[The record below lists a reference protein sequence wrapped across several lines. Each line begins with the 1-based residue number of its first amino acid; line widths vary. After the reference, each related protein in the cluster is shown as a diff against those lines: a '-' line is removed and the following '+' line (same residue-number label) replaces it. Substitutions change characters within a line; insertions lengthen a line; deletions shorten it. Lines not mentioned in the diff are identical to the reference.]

1 MAHSSSELHWIRP
14 PRQARTHQSLERL
27 LDVAETML
35 QDKNFDDIHVAEIA
49 SRAESSVAA
58 FYRRFKDKDALLHG
72 LHERHCEEAYATGAD
87 ALDAARWEGA
97 SIAEILSAVFPFLVE
112 ILHSNESLDRAI
124 YQRVLTDEQM
134 RERSMKL
141 NRHVVARVSDLLIAR
156 EDEMGHPD
164 PSTAVSFA
172 LIQAMALAVHRYTVG
187 VVDISPVPM
196 SDDQIAHELATSCLA
211 YLGIPNPFT
220 PIGGDRP

>member
-1 MAHSSSELHWIRP
+1 MVHSSSDLHWIRP

-35 QDKNFDDIHVAEIA
+35 HDKNFDDIHVTEIA

-134 RERSMKL
+134 RERAMKL
-141 NRHVVARVSDLLIAR
+141 NRYVVAELSALLLER
-156 EDEMGHPD
+156 EEEIHHPD
-164 PSTAVSFA
+164 PGTAVSFA
-172 LIQAMALAVHRYTVG
+172 LIQALAMLVHHYTVG
-187 VVDISPVPM
+187 IRDLISVPL
-196 SDDQIAHELATSCLA
+196 SDEQVANELAKSCLG
-211 YLGIPNPFT
+211 YLGISNLDPS
-220 PIGGDRP
+220 ISSV